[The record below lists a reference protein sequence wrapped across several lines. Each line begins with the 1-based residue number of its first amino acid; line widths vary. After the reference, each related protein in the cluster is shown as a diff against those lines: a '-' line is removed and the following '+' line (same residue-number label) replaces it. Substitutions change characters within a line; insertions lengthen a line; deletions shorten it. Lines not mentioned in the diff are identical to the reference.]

1 MVVAY
6 YLLCS
11 ITVVGEKLFEM
22 NTVETAVSEVG
33 GDAV

>member
-11 ITVVGEKLFEM
+11 ITVVGEKLFEQ
-22 NTVETAVSEVG
+22 NTVKTAVSEVG

>member
-1 MVVAY
+1 MVLAY

-11 ITVVGEKLFEM
+11 ITVVGEKLFEQ
-22 NTVETAVSEVG
+22 NTAETAVNEVG